1 MNRRVALVTGAAG
14 GGIGTEVVSRLHR
27 AGFSVAANGLP
38 GHAEALKRMASVADG
53 GPIVRG
59 YVADVSSSADVT
71 GMIDRIRE
79 DLGPVSVVVNNAAPS
94 SPPCRI
100 EDLDEAE
107 WARDLAAGLTSGFLV
122 SRAATPDMRR
132 LGWGRFIHVSSSA
145 TFQGALGRSAAY
157 SAAKAGLL
165 GLSAQLAVELA
176 PEGVTSN
183 VIAPGQVDT
192 PRARRGGRRD
202 DVSLAAAGNRIP
214 VGRVARPADVAG
226 LVAFLASDESSYITG
241 QVLRVDGGSTLSSN
255 PPRLDAGSRFD
266 T

>member
-14 GGIGTEVVSRLHR
+14 GGVGTEVVARLHS

-38 GHAEALKRMASVADG
+38 RHAEALKLLEAAPPG
-53 GPIVRG
+53 GPSVRG
-59 YVADVSSSADVT
+59 YIADVT
-71 GMIDRIRE
+71 SSVEISGMIERIHE

-94 SPPCRI
+94 SISCRI
-100 EDLDEAE
+100 EEIDELG
-107 WARDLAAGLTSGFLV
+107 WDRDLAAGLTSGFLV
-122 SRAATPDMRR
+122 SQAATPDMRR
-132 LGWGRFIHVSSSA
+132 LGWGRFIHISSSA
-145 TFQGALGRSAAY
+145 AFQGALGRNAAY

-165 GLSAQLAVELA
+165 GLSAQLAIELA

-192 PRARRGGRRD
+192 PRVRRGGRRND
-202 DVSLAAAGNRIP
+202 ASMAEAGGRIP
-214 VGRVARPADVAG
+214 VGRVARPEDIAG

-241 QVLRVDGGSTLSSN
+241 QVVRVDGGSTLIGN
-255 PPRLDAGSRFD
+255 PLHSAPRVRTG